1 MPSLSDFIEKYIK
14 RMLELEGTIEL
25 SRQKLAEQF
34 ECAPSQINYVLETR
48 FAGQNGY
55 LVESRRGGGGFIRVT
70 RVSFESL
77 GDAVSE
83 VVEAVGEYTTE
94 AMANSIIGRL
104 EEEDLVTPREAAIMR
119 SAVRRETLRLPL
131 PERDQVRA
139 AILQGMLLALLKSG
153 DGRN

>member
-14 RMLELEGTIEL
+14 RALEMEGTVEL

-70 RVSFESL
+70 RVSFDSL
-77 GDAVSE
+77 GDAFSE
-83 VVEAVGEYTTE
+83 VVEAVGDYTTE
-94 AMANSIIGRL
+94 ATATSIIRRLL
-104 EEEDLVTPREAAIMR
+104 EEGLVTPREAAVMQA
-119 SAVRRETLRLPL
+119 AVRRENLRLPL
-131 PERDQVRA
+131 PARDQIRA
-139 AILQGMLLALLKSG
+139 LILQGMLLALLRSG
-153 DGRN
+153 DQS